1 MCKFER
7 TLNTI
12 YLISGAVLLA
22 IVIMCMTSCSSSN
35 YVTSCPA
42 YANVE
47 THQQLQAMS
56 SDSSNCENCD
66 EID

>member
-1 MCKFER
+1 
-7 TLNTI
+7 
-12 YLISGAVLLA
+12 
-22 IVIMCMTSCSSSN
+22 MCMTSCSSAN

>member
-7 TLNTI
+7 TLNKI
-12 YLISGAVLLA
+12 YLISGFILLI